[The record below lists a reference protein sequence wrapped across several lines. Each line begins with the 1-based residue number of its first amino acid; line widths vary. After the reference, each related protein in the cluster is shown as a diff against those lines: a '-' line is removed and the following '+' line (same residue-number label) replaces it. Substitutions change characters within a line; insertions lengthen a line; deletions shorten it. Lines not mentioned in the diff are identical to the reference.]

1 MGNNKNYHTVRAV
14 IMNWSPRALVFD
26 DCEEADDWGA
36 GAGVGDTFDGF
47 EG

>member
-1 MGNNKNYHTVRAV
+1 MGNNKNYLTVHLANA
-14 IMNWSPRALVFD
+14 NWSPRALVVD

-36 GAGVGDTFDGF
+36 GGVGDAFDGF